1 MRFASPLLTE
11 PARAKVI
18 KTGRILALV
27 VAGLFVF
34 SILYV
39 LLTG

>member
-11 PARAKVI
+11 PVRAKVI